1 MTKLWKDIY
10 SEIPPKIKISPRYL
24 RKNITDCPNHRLKIN
39 ELLLYLDKVGDTNT
53 KKVQP
58 GKISHQN
65 HRQSKGLYTR

>member
-39 ELLLYLDKVGDTNT
+39 ELLLYLDKVDDTNT
-53 KKVQP
+53 KKCNLE
-58 GKISHQN
+58 K
-65 HRQSKGLYTR
+65 